1 LLHISS
7 LVLGLIAWVLP
18 VVFLSYGKKKY
29 WAVFPLLSMGACALS
44 LVLQIFEI
52 RATVKIDDWTAL
64 MDTIDAI
71 AFAAAVLLAVALIL
85 NAAVLFIYREKT
97 Q

>member
-1 LLHISS
+1 
-7 LVLGLIAWVLP
+7 
-18 VVFLSYGKKKY
+18 
-29 WAVFPLLSMGACALS
+29 MGACALS

-52 RATVKIDDWTAL
+52 RATVMINDWTAL

-71 AFAAAVLLAVALIL
+71 AFAAAVLLAVTLLL
-85 NAAVLFIYREKT
+85 NAAVLFINRGKA